1 MVIFQLINEKE
12 MRELEYHHFV
22 SPKELMDIDLKGQ
35 ATKVKKKKRDN
46 QILCFTCILT
56 EKQNTIY
63 TERKRKSDQVSGL
76 NYQFRKHRGQRS
88 MLKYTRKIQSAKSR
102 LWDML

>member
-35 ATKVKKKKRDN
+35 ATKVKKKKRQSNIMFYVHPDGKTKHY
-46 QILCFTCILT
+46 LHRT
-56 EKQNTIY
+56 EK
-63 TERKRKSDQVSGL
+63 
-76 NYQFRKHRGQRS
+76 
-88 MLKYTRKIQSAKSR
+88 KI
-102 LWDML
+102 